1 MSCQQ
6 GKVQACLERGEL
18 FVYKGQKRN
27 GLDWVVI
34 LNNCLLLCIGTSVV
48 YSDNI
53 TLRGQ
58 ENFEQ
63 SAEYSP

>member
-1 MSCQQ
+1 M
-6 GKVQACLERGEL
+6 
-18 FVYKGQKRN
+18 YKGQKRN

-34 LNNCLLLCIGTSVV
+34 LNNCLLLCMGTSVV